1 MIHTWLDVI
10 VSQRLVLCDELVEL
24 ELVSPVGDE
33 LPVFEPGAY
42 IDIQIHGGIL
52 RPYSLCSSARE
63 RHRYRIAIRRER
75 ESRGASAYLCDVVK
89 VGQRLRIGSPKCE
102 FRLNRSS
109 VYSVLL
115 GAGVGLTPLLSMA
128 DDLWSRG
135 AGFEL
140 HYSDKSATEAPFLN
154 HLQKSKFKDRLK
166 FYWSSNPKGR
176 INFEHCLAAVP
187 RFSDLYFCGPKSFM
201 DSGITSAC
209 ILGWSL
215 NQIHFEIF

>member
-1 MIHTWLDVI
+1 MVHSWLDVI
-10 VSQRLVLCDELVEL
+10 VSQRIALCDDIVEL
-24 ELVSPVGDE
+24 ELLSPVGDD
-33 LPVFEPGAY
+33 LPVFDPGAY
-42 IDIQIHGGIL
+42 INIQIPGGIL

-63 RHRYRIAIRRER
+63 RQRYRIAIRRER
-75 ESRGASAYLCDVVK
+75 HSRGASAYLCDVVK
-89 VGQRLRIGSPKCE
+89 VGQRLTISSPMNE
-102 FRLNRSS
+102 FPLNRSS

-140 HYSDKSATEAPFLN
+140 HYSEKSAIEAPFFN

-166 FYWSSNPKGR
+166 FHWSKNPKGR
-176 INFEHCLAAVP
+176 INFEHCLTVVP
-187 RFSDLYFCGPKSFM
+187 RLSDLYFCGPKSYI

-209 ILGWSL
+209 LLGWSMDL
-215 NQIHFEIF
+215 IHWENF